1 MLKTNDVIKKL
12 MMMGI
17 FATINQRLE
26 KDMLE
31 YSTDLFSVAA
41 IMYRMVTGENFCS
54 AENIDKIEV
63 PGFSI
68 LTYQLRQ
75 FFKCGLEYNY

>member
-1 MLKTNDVIKKL
+1 MNYTE
-12 MMMGI
+12 GFSAPEI
-17 FATINQRLE
+17 FELE

-75 FFKCGLEYNY
+75 FLNADWNIITDIAIGM

>member
-1 MLKTNDVIKKL
+1 MDETVNYTE
-12 MMMGI
+12 GFSAPEI
-17 FATINQRLE
+17 FELE

-63 PGFSI
+63 PGIFYI
-68 LTYQLRQ
+68 DIPVKTV
-75 FFKCGLEYNY
+75 F